1 MKKTLLLITL
11 IFVSLTN
18 ILAQSDSTKWIAT
31 VQFGLISEMPQNGSF
46 VSFDVE
52 KKLKKKGY
60 SIGLSFLKGETNHL
74 LDDKSAAL
82 LKSNNKIRPYIFE
95 IISFSFNKEI
105 EISKKSNIVFGLG
118 LSNIAIQ
125 RTDAVAEQYG
135 ANTYYRYSSYT
146 TSDMG
151 VLANLQYSY
160 QIRKNIGLGVQIK
173 TLHSTI
179 EFLEAIMI
187 APTLR
192 FKIY

>member
-18 ILAQSDSTKWIAT
+18 ILAQADSTKWIAT

-46 VSFDVE
+46 VSFDIE

-60 SIGLSFLKGETNHL
+60 SIGFSFLKGKTIHQ
-74 LDDKSAAL
+74 LDEKSAML
-82 LKSNNKIRPYIFE
+82 FGGRMKDCPTDFE
-95 IISFSFNKEI
+95 VITFGFNKEI
-105 EISKKSNIVFGLG
+105 NISKKNNLILGFGL
-118 LSNIAIQ
+118 SSISIQ
-125 RTDAVAEQYG
+125 ETFARAEQFGQNKYY
-135 ANTYYRYSSYT
+135 NYYSTYNY
-146 TSDMG
+146 DLG

-160 QIRKNIGLGVQIK
+160 QIRKNIGIGIQLK

-179 EFLEAIMI
+179 RYLEAIMI

>member
-1 MKKTLLLITL
+1 MKKTLFIVTLL
-11 IFVSLTN
+11 FVIYTD

-160 QIRKNIGLGVQIK
+160 QIRKNIGIGIQIK

-179 EFLEAIMI
+179 EFIEAIMI

-192 FKIY
+192 FKVY